1 LDEGGASPVPVQ
13 MWQGRARYRRRCG
26 RGEPSPGADVTADV
40 VHTCLV
46 CTDASALACTRSP
59 CAGSGRHARQTQRVR
74 LARLCRDW
82 AHPCHICTG
91 TGLGTATSA
100 PGLGAPQPHEVRDWG
115 SPLPTSAPGLWPT
128 TAYHI
133 CAGTGLTADHIS
145 IGTGLTPPTFA
156 PRLCAVQARSS
167 YSQLG
172 YSHLGHSH
180 LGHSHL
186 GHSYLE
192 TSRGAGPPMFGSHQS
207 QRRP

>member
-1 LDEGGASPVPVQ
+1 MSCTLASYAQTRLHSHAHVRPRT
-13 MWQGRARYRRRCG
+13 RA
-26 RGEPSPGADVTADV
+26 GELCAHQVNVRQP
-40 VHTCLV
+40 
-46 CTDASALACTRSP
+46 ASATGLGSPPPTSARGP
-59 CAGSGRHARQTQRVR
+59 CAGSGRHARQTRRVR

-91 TGLGTATSA
+91 NGLGPATSA
-100 PGLGAPQPHEVRDWG
+100 PGLGAPLPHEDRDWG
-115 SPLPTSAPGLWPT
+115 SPLPTSAPGLRPT

-172 YSHLGHSH
+172 YSHLVSSRLGHSH

-186 GHSYLE
+186 G